1 MKILYCDCYS
11 GISGDMFL
19 AAMLDA
25 GYPLEDLE
33 KVFSLIELP
42 EYQKVSFRKVQKRAV
57 SAGQV
62 TFVLREDPHH
72 HTGDLIHGHSH
83 RSFADI
89 RKLITGSNLPESI
102 VAKSLRIFEKIA
114 QAESSV
120 HNVPVDEVHFHE
132 VGATDSILDIVGAAA
147 ALDYFGI
154 DQIFSSPLPL
164 GNGEVMTQHGLLPIP
179 APATAWLL
187 RDMHAKIKPS
197 SVAKELVTPTG
208 AGILAAFAEFDQP
221 EMTLTHY
228 GTGAGSADF
237 PHPNILRVFI
247 GDSETESESCI
258 ELSTNLDDMTP
269 EQLGS
274 VLNRILE
281 AGALDAFFTP
291 IQMKKNR
298 PAVQLSVIANRADED
313 KISELILRQTT
324 TLGVRVHA
332 VRRHKAD
339 RKIVTLETEF
349 GPVRAKTKMMDGE
362 TLSVHPEYDEC
373 ERISA
378 QTGLPLL
385 EVQRRILKHV

>member
-33 KVFSLIELP
+33 KVFSLIKLP
-42 EYQKVSFRKVQKRAV
+42 EYQKVSFQKVQKGAI

-62 TFVLREDPHH
+62 KFVLREDTHH
-72 HTGDLIHGHSH
+72 HTDDLTHGHPH

-102 VAKSLRIFEKIA
+102 IAKSLRIFEKIA

-147 ALDYFGI
+147 TLDYFGI

-164 GNGEVMTQHGLLPIP
+164 GNGEVMTQHGLLPVP

-208 AGILAAFAEFDQP
+208 AGILAAFAKFDEP

-228 GTGAGSADF
+228 GTGAGSADL

-274 VLNRILE
+274 VLNRILA

-298 PAVQLSVIANRADED
+298 PAVQLTVIANRSDEE

-332 VRRHKAD
+332 IRRHKAD

-349 GPVRAKTKMMDGE
+349 GTVRVKTKIVNGE
-362 TLSVHPEYDEC
+362 TLSVHPEYDDC
-373 ERISA
+373 ERISTE
-378 QTGLPLL
+378 TGLPLL

>member
-42 EYQKVSFRKVQKRAV
+42 EYQKVSFRKVQKGAI

-208 AGILAAFAEFDQP
+208 AG
-221 EMTLTHY
+221 
-228 GTGAGSADF
+228 
-237 PHPNILRVFI
+237 
-247 GDSETESESCI
+247 
-258 ELSTNLDDMTP
+258 
-269 EQLGS
+269 
-274 VLNRILE
+274 
-281 AGALDAFFTP
+281 
-291 IQMKKNR
+291 
-298 PAVQLSVIANRADED
+298 
-313 KISELILRQTT
+313 
-324 TLGVRVHA
+324 
-332 VRRHKAD
+332 
-339 RKIVTLETEF
+339 
-349 GPVRAKTKMMDGE
+349 
-362 TLSVHPEYDEC
+362 
-373 ERISA
+373 
-378 QTGLPLL
+378 
-385 EVQRRILKHV
+385 